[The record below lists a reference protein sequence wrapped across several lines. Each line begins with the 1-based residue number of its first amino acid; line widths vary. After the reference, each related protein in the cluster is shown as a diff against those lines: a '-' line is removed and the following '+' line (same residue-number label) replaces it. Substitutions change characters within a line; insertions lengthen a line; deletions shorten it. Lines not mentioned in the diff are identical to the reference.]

1 MLQLLI
7 ILWVAALVAPTKYT
21 ARIYAHSCP
30 PPPTPYLPPCC
41 CCCCCWCFTPLS
53 AVVLALLLLLLLL
66 QFAYLQK
73 VQGRTPKE
81 PLALLELLTNLFG
94 QHTRPSRQSPVSSH
108 HHRNSR
114 SHSDSRS
121 ACPSS
126 SPGLL
131 FSSSNYGRVQGSIS
145 VRFFGFRF
153 SVLSLI
159 VGLVSLSVPPS
170 LSPSLPLS
178 LFLSLCRL
186 ASICFVTL
194 LVFGFFSLCC
204 GDNMKG
210 ATHLRANAGAA
221 DETTDQKASK
231 RGSRGIAGI
240 GG

>member
-1 MLQLLI
+1 MHI
-7 ILWVAALVAPTKYT
+7 PV
-21 ARIYAHSCP
+21 P
-30 PPPTPYLPPCC
+30 PPPSIPAPCC

-131 FSSSNYGRVQGSIS
+131 FSSSNYGRVQGSIL
-145 VRFFGFRF
+145 VWFFGFRF

-159 VGLVSLSVPPS
+159 VGLVSLSPP
-170 LSPSLPLS
+170 LPLS
-178 LFLSLCRL
+178 LCLCFCLCVALLRSVSLRFWFLVSFHS
-186 ASICFVTL
+186 AAVT
-194 LVFGFFSLCC
+194 
-204 GDNMKG
+204 
-210 ATHLRANAGAA
+210 T
-221 DETTDQKASK
+221 
-231 RGSRGIAGI
+231 
-240 GG
+240 

>member
-1 MLQLLI
+1 MG
-7 ILWVAALVAPTKYT
+7 
-21 ARIYAHSCP
+21 SCSRCPNQIHCQNLCTFLFPSHP
-30 PPPTPYLPPCC
+30 PPYLPRC

-108 HHRNSR
+108 HHHHRNSR

-131 FSSSNYGRVQGSIS
+131 FSSSNYGRVQGSIL

-159 VGLVSLSVPPS
+159 VGLVSLSVPP
-170 LSPSLPLS
+170 PLS
-178 LFLSLCRL
+178 LCLSFCLCVALLRSVSLRFWFLVSFHS
-186 ASICFVTL
+186 AAVT
-194 LVFGFFSLCC
+194 
-204 GDNMKG
+204 
-210 ATHLRANAGAA
+210 T
-221 DETTDQKASK
+221 
-231 RGSRGIAGI
+231 
-240 GG
+240 

>member
-1 MLQLLI
+1 MHIPVPL
-7 ILWVAALVAPTKYT
+7 
-21 ARIYAHSCP
+21 
-30 PPPTPYLPPCC
+30 PPPTPYLPP

-53 AVVLALLLLLLLL
+53 AVVLALLLLLL

-108 HHRNSR
+108 HHHHRNSR

-126 SPGLL
+126 SSGLL
-131 FSSSNYGRVQGSIS
+131 FSSSNYGRVQGSIL

-159 VGLVSLSVPPS
+159 VGLVSLSV
-170 LSPSLPLS
+170 SPSPPLPLS
-178 LFLSLCRL
+178 LCLCVALLRSVSLRFWFLVSFHS
-186 ASICFVTL
+186 AAVT
-194 LVFGFFSLCC
+194 
-204 GDNMKG
+204 
-210 ATHLRANAGAA
+210 T
-221 DETTDQKASK
+221 
-231 RGSRGIAGI
+231 
-240 GG
+240 